1 MVRDPRETTEMVVEA
16 GAGSS
21 ENEVSGRPRNT
32 GTKETSPF
40 EAPIRNLKRKRTS
53 SRPRL
58 DGSGAFYLDP
68 PPPLAPVARP
78 DQGGRVFS

>member
-40 EAPIRNLKRKRTS
+40 EAPENEV
-53 SRPRL
+53 
-58 DGSGAFYLDP
+58 SGTLREKG
-68 PPPLAPVARP
+68 LVVVR
-78 DQGGRVFS
+78 G